1 MPRCTLHETRQRGH
15 VRVSRTVTLGSRGL
29 SPSSRARSVVAE
41 MRRRLQLT
49 LACAAPDWDHECCVC
64 CCDITPDNAFL
75 LRPCGHLF
83 HDECIA
89 MWLRERA
96 SCPLCRGPASL
107 SQLCSLHSVLAERG
121 RRTITITRSSAAR
134 VVDEARAEAA
144 ADDARDVV

>member
-1 MPRCTLHETRQRGH
+1 MFSGDLPML
-15 VRVSRTVTLGSRGL
+15 SRGL

-83 HDECIA
+83 HGECIA